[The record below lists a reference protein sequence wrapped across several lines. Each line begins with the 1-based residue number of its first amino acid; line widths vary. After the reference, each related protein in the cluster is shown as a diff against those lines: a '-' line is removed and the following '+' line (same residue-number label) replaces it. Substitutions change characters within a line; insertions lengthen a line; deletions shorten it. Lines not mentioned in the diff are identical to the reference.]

1 MSEKGF
7 YFVAGLVI
15 ASLFWILLAH
25 DPHCDGSIAEWFHM
39 GQLEECTGPD

>member
-25 DPHCDGSIAEWFHM
+25 DPRRLDR
-39 GQLEECTGPD
+39 